1 MLTQFSQLAAGQ
13 PMPAHERLR
22 TPLRAAAR
30 GLRAAARACAIADG
44 WLAAKLPDAAPGWA
58 ATGVWGGRPSWR
70 AAPVCPAADQILLNA
85 STPHPRST
93 GTRPPPVTFPR
104 FGVSLAVTSS
114 RTQPM

>member
-1 MLTQFSQLAAGQ
+1 MSHWYRQLRVLRRLRHETKRTDPQLAEMLTQFSQLAAGQ

-58 ATGVWGGRPSWR
+58 ATGVWAGVQPGRPRLPGRGPDPS
-70 AAPVCPAADQILLNA
+70 
-85 STPHPRST
+85 
-93 GTRPPPVTFPR
+93 
-104 FGVSLAVTSS
+104 
-114 RTQPM
+114 

>member
-1 MLTQFSQLAAGQ
+1 MSHWYRQLHVLRLARHETKRTDPQLAEMLTQFSQLAAGQ

-58 ATGVWGGRPSWR
+58 ATGVWAGVQPARPRLPGRGPDPS
-70 AAPVCPAADQILLNA
+70 
-85 STPHPRST
+85 
-93 GTRPPPVTFPR
+93 
-104 FGVSLAVTSS
+104 
-114 RTQPM
+114 

>member
-1 MLTQFSQLAAGQ
+1 MSHWYCQLRVLRRLGHETKRTNPQLAGMLTQFSQLAAGQ

-58 ATGVWGGRPSWR
+58 ATGVWAGVQPGRPRLPGRGPDPS
-70 AAPVCPAADQILLNA
+70 
-85 STPHPRST
+85 
-93 GTRPPPVTFPR
+93 
-104 FGVSLAVTSS
+104 
-114 RTQPM
+114 